1 MLIVFVL
8 AILDVFSILLYI
20 FFINSFL
27 GSNALTQ
34 VILYFVKLFI
44 IANTIVVSQ
53 SFISATKN
61 YHNNHANCCSRS
73 QSISQSYFYKI
84 DFRPLDEEYGW
95 RNNYVQKLMIIESL
109 RNFSNEKKCFQQ
121 LVPYYLNPFVNS
133 ECHNANDLIEFFNQN
148 KEKLYFS
155 CHVTDIY
162 SHCQEFYVVTY
173 DTMKD
178 TCSSYFR
185 KPCMINDQKE

>member
-1 MLIVFVL
+1 M
-8 AILDVFSILLYI
+8 LLYSKYCCLVTKFHLSNKKLSQQPCQLI
-20 FFINSFL
+20 F
-27 GSNALTQ
+27 
-34 VILYFVKLFI
+34 LYVKYF
-44 IANTIVVSQ
+44 
-53 SFISATKN
+53 F
-61 YHNNHANCCSRS
+61 
-73 QSISQSYFYKI
+73 SYFQYI